1 MDAIGLVRQDHRRLE
16 ALLDRCERTDQDDA
30 EERTVLLAQL
40 NAALRRH
47 VDEEEALLYP
57 AFPRSDGD
65 LLARGAEQHRRIT
78 TLADELSAVPPT
90 ADSFQPEL
98 RALVDQ
104 VRTHLDIED
113 ATLLTAL
120 EAELDDP
127 ALLDLGRRLENRR
140 RVVAAQEALESTA
153 TNLLPKLRR
162 GAMVVIAVTAAAIAL
177 AAIARRRAGR
187 RCGGTR
193 KGIPP

>member
-30 EERTVLLAQL
+30 EQRTVLLAQL
-40 NAALRRH
+40 NAALRHH

-65 LLARGAEQHRRIT
+65 LLARGSEQHRRIT
-78 TLADELSAVPPT
+78 TLADELTAVPPT
-90 ADSFQPEL
+90 ADSFQPRL
-98 RALVDQ
+98 RVLVDQ
-104 VRTHLDIED
+104 VRTHLDTED

-140 RVVAAQEALESTA
+140 RVVAAQEALERSA
-153 TNLLPKLRR
+153 ANLLPKLRR
-162 GAMVVIAVTAAAIAL
+162 GAMVVAVTAAAIAL
-177 AAIARRRAGR
+177 AAIARRRAAGR
-187 RCGGTR
+187 
-193 KGIPP
+193 